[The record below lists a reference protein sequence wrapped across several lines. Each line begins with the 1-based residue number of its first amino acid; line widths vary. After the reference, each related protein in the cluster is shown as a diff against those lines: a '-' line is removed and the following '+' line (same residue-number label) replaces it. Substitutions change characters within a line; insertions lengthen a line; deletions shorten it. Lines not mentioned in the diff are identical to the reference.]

1 MFSILPNCLNW
12 QQNHDTLWTRVP
24 VCMDWGT
31 WCVCVCVCVLERE
44 RERITHWLQLL
55 FKQNLLEVNSHTVNP
70 MLSFSLMHCSCTL
83 QFTKHAILL
92 YHTAYT
98 SKKKRKFNLRF
109 TPTESLIHSQ
119 ILLNWRTCQHG
130 HSFQSQTS
138 HSRASSALF
147 FHWVVT
153 LFPYHVFLRF
163 GKPAVIRN

>member
-1 MFSILPNCLNW
+1 MILSETMFLCAWIGEP
-12 QQNHDTLWTRVP
+12 DV
-24 VCMDWGT
+24 
-31 WCVCVCVCVLERE
+31 CVCVCVCVRERE

-70 MLSFSLMHCSCTL
+70 MLFFPSCTVFVRYSL
-83 QFTKHAILL
+83 QSMQFFCITQ
-92 YHTAYT
+92 HTQV
-98 SKKKRKFNLRF
+98 KKWKFNLRF

-119 ILLNWRTCQHG
+119 ILLSWRTRQHG